1 MKPPLPEAAGSKNM
15 PLQTNNKPT
24 APDAEGFN
32 VAFGMLD
39 GAGEVGCRISLESLQ
54 DAFGADGNMG
64 SMISA
69 FNSNRHRI
77 EAVASRKYDQG
88 QISNR
93 LVRLTTADF

>member
-1 MKPPLPEAAGSKNM
+1 
-15 PLQTNNKPT
+15 
-24 APDAEGFN
+24 
-32 VAFGMLD
+32 
-39 GAGEVGCRISLESLQ
+39 
-54 DAFGADGNMG
+54 
-64 SMISA
+64 MISA